1 MISYLIGNNILG
13 YCGSIFFTCVS
24 IEWTR
29 LTFIGEKLVLKKS
42 ESLLILFYF
51 ILKAKI
57 K

>member
-29 LTFIGEKLVLKKS
+29 LTFIGEKLVLEKS